1 MALGRLVSQVTKLC
15 SEDGEKEKIVFDLVW
30 VRTWQQEDKLNR
42 KTELTYLIHI
52 KVVIY

>member
-15 SEDGEKEKIVFDLVW
+15 SEDEEKEKRVFDLVW
-30 VRTWQQEDKLNR
+30 VTWQQEDKLNR